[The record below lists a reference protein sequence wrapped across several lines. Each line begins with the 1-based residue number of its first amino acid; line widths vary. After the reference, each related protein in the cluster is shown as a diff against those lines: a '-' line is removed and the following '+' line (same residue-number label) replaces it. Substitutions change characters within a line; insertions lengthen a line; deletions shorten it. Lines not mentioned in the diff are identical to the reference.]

1 MNSSRIAAK
10 TRDQLGRFLGNV
22 FPHFTKPARKFLWQ
36 MLFGIQASGDVKL
49 SSVVRMLD
57 EDVTPKKTEDRL
69 SRNLASEGLAEE
81 VSAAVLADAARHVRR
96 DTLILVDPTEIQK
109 RNAFRMEYLTLVRDA
124 SRSSKEG
131 RDVLVNGY
139 HACMAVACRRGSRT
153 TVPLAFGLWSTRAP
167 GHASE
172 NQEVLGMLEDIRLA
186 TGGRGVYVYD
196 RGGDRPAF
204 YDWFLANGLDFVVR
218 MSPRLLESWRGT
230 RDSRWLVSQ
239 CPVAHRHHWTF
250 DSHGR
255 EAKVQIGFGHVPV
268 RLPGHPER
276 QLNLVVVRGFG
287 NDPMALLT
295 TLPVDASF
303 ASAFRV
309 VEAYLSRW
317 RVEET
322 IRFVK
327 QAYRLEDVRVMGY
340 TSLRNMAAV
349 VLATAYFATAWL
361 GRRIRMEVLV
371 EHLERLGKRLKEV
384 PEMFFYA
391 LADGI
396 RRAFARHGA
405 GRIDVA
411 AAPERDVDALVQFLP
426 GFEDLAGG

>member
-81 VSAAVLADAARHVRR
+81 VSAAVLAD
-96 DTLILVDPTEIQK
+96 
-109 RNAFRMEYLTLVRDA
+109 
-124 SRSSKEG
+124 
-131 RDVLVNGY
+131 GY

-153 TVPLAFGLWSTRAP
+153 TVPLASGLWSTRAP

-196 RGGDRPAF
+196 CGGDRPAF

-218 MSPRLLESWRGT
+218 MSPHLLESWRGT

-239 CPVAHRHHWTF
+239 CPVAHRHH
-250 DSHGR
+250 
-255 EAKVQIGFGHVPV
+255 
-268 RLPGHPER
+268 
-276 QLNLVVVRGFG
+276 
-287 NDPMALLT
+287 
-295 TLPVDASF
+295 
-303 ASAFRV
+303 
-309 VEAYLSRW
+309 
-317 RVEET
+317 
-322 IRFVK
+322 
-327 QAYRLEDVRVMGY
+327 
-340 TSLRNMAAV
+340 
-349 VLATAYFATAWL
+349 
-361 GRRIRMEVLV
+361 
-371 EHLERLGKRLKEV
+371 
-384 PEMFFYA
+384 
-391 LADGI
+391 
-396 RRAFARHGA
+396 
-405 GRIDVA
+405 
-411 AAPERDVDALVQFLP
+411 
-426 GFEDLAGG
+426 